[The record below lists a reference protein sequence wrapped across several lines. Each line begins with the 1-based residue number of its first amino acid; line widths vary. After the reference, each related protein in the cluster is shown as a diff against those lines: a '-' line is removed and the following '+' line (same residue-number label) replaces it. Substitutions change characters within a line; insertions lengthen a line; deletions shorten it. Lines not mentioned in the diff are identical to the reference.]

1 MKIKLAIDS
10 GWGGA
15 MAVSYKS
22 QIWTVNSGETYKDI
36 FDDVKQIKN
45 LADDEGYTI
54 DCLLEKVSGMPG
66 QNVKATWSQCENFTA
81 YEVILMCL
89 GVSVKLITPQSW
101 QKHFSQV
108 PKGKGAYADRKQY
121 FKEKMQ
127 AFFPTLKV
135 TKDNA
140 DALAILSVFDK
151 L

>member
-10 GWGGA
+10 GWSGA
-15 MAVSYKS
+15 MAVSYKN
-22 QIWTVNSGETYKDI
+22 QVWTVNSGETYKDI
-36 FDDVKQIKN
+36 FDDVKQIKS
-45 LADDEGYTI
+45 LADDERCMI
-54 DCLLEKVSGMPG
+54 DCILEKVHGMPK
-66 QNVKATWSQCENFTA
+66 QNVKSTWSQCENFTA

-89 GVSVKLITPQSW
+89 GISVRLVTPQSW
-101 QKHFSQV
+101 QKNFVGV
-108 PKGKGAYADRKQY
+108 PKGKKAYAKRKKY

-127 AFFPTLKV
+127 AFYPTLKV